1 MIERFLHQKRKVGV
15 KNKVPH
21 RKLYQYIVE
30 ELGQRIVQG
39 RYRDLAVLPTEDQL
53 CEELG
58 VSRGVVRE
66 ATKVLTQKGLIRTRP
81 RVGTQVLPRDHWNLF
96 DPDVLLW
103 RLKVEDKFAFLKAV
117 TEVRRIVESE
127 AARLAASRA
136 GQGEVGTMRH
146 LLDQMA
152 AILTDDTE
160 YSYASYL
167 DVDIAFHTAIMKACH
182 NELLSQ
188 IGGIMREAVHH
199 AREYDVKDIELQRQS
214 LPFHK
219 AIWEGIARNDPDAAY
234 RASQQ
239 MFDDVWQYITQP

>member
-1 MIERFLHQKRKVGV
+1 M
-15 KNKVPH
+15 
-21 RKLYQYIVE
+21 
-30 ELGQRIVQG
+30 
-39 RYRDLAVLPTEDQL
+39 

-66 ATKVLTQKGLIRTRP
+66 ATKVLTQKGLIQTRP
-81 RVGTQVLPRDHWNLF
+81 RVGIQVLPRDHWNLF

-103 RLKVEDKFAFLKAV
+103 RLQVEDKFAFLKAV

-136 GQGEVGTMRH
+136 GQGEVGTMRQ

-160 YSYASYL
+160 YRYVSYL
-167 DVDIAFHTAIMKACH
+167 DIDIAFHTAIMMACH

-188 IGGIMREAVHH
+188 IGGTMCEAVHH
-199 AREYDVKDIELQRQS
+199 AR
-214 LPFHK
+214 
-219 AIWEGIARNDPDAAY
+219 
-234 RASQQ
+234 
-239 MFDDVWQYITQP
+239 